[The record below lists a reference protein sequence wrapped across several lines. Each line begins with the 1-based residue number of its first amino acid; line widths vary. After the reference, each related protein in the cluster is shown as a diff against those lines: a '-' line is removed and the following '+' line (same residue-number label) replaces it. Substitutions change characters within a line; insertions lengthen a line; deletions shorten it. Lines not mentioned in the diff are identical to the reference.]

1 MRTCTMLITCQRE
14 RRLRL
19 RNCSPSLFLHVN
31 NGTMAESSGKELARE
46 AKHHKKKER
55 KVSFGS
61 AHRFTYETAD
71 RSRLSYLVAISYYIH
86 DIVYYKV
93 CVR

>member
-14 RRLRL
+14 RRLRAL
-19 RNCSPSLFLHVN
+19 AQLQPLTLFLHVN

-71 RSRLSYLVAISYYIH
+71 RSRLSYLVH

-93 CVR
+93 YVR